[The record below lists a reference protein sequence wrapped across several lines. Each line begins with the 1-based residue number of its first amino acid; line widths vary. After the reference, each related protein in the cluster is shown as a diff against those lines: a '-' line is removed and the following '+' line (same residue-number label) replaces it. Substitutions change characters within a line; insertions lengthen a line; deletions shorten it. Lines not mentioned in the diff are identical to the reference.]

1 MTIRQTLT
9 VLFSL
14 ALTAVFTGCPSPDKG
29 MSYLERALA
38 AAGPNRAE
46 LEKVLARYA
55 ANPEDS
61 LKYRA
66 AVFLIENMP
75 GHTYYRGKQ
84 LDNYLEYYA
93 ILPEA
98 ISSGRGSAAAVD
110 TIRTRYGALDLSS
123 LEHLSDIGTVDSAYL
138 CSNIDWAFKVWEEQP
153 WCRNVSFGDFCE
165 YILPYRVG
173 NETLAEWRE
182 DYYAEYNGVLDSL
195 RSSPGKD
202 DPLQAAQ
209 VIASYIDRTVDCS
222 FTMDAPASLPNIGP
236 EAVKYHSG
244 SCREF
249 TDYVLYVCRAV
260 GIPCAMDYMPV
271 RGNENAGHSWTV
283 FWDIDGTAYYRD
295 NDGPAMR
302 IEGSNLYNTPK
313 AKVVRRMYSRDR
325 EMERAAAGLP
335 DGAETGILA
344 DAGVMDVTRLYSNS
358 FIDTLSLHGDM
369 LYKGRLPEVVYLCL
383 NYGMGWSPVDW
394 AVPRGGK
401 VEFHGLNG
409 RNILRVLSYEDGQ
422 NRYWTDPFYLPRDGE
437 ILPFRADGETADV
450 TVFSK
455 YPPAFF
461 NIRMPGGVFEG
472 SNEPDFNR
480 RDTLQMIYDKPLRL
494 YTAVTVTDTAAYRYV
509 RYYGPRNGYCNVS
522 EISFY
527 DDGGQRL
534 EGIPFGTLGGSD
546 DRHGYA
552 SAFDGST
559 LTSVDYI
566 EPEGCWVG
574 LDFGRPVRLSKIVYS
589 PRNYDNYVREGNR
602 YELFYCDKVWKS
614 AGTVTAASDSILFSD
629 VPEGVLYLLKNH
641 SGGVQERAFAYRD
654 GRQYWDT
661 ECEELLP
668 EKLLG
673 DSLCPAVART
683 ASEQAWTG
691 RYTFRYPGE
700 GWEEPDYDDSGW
712 REGRAAFGTAGQRTA
727 HTPFLVRDIWVRRQV
742 EFNPGDIAGRKLI
755 LRYSYDDCLVVYIN
769 GIKVVEVSGWDTDAE
784 QEIPDAVKA
793 TMRDGKAVI
802 AARGRNLD
810 GEGIVDFGIYV
821 AEQ

>member
-1 MTIRQTLT
+1 
-9 VLFSL
+9 
-14 ALTAVFTGCPSPDKG
+14 
-29 MSYLERALA
+29 
-38 AAGPNRAE
+38 
-46 LEKVLARYA
+46 
-55 ANPEDS
+55 
-61 LKYRA
+61 
-66 AVFLIENMP
+66 
-75 GHTYYRGKQ
+75 
-84 LDNYLEYYA
+84 
-93 ILPEA
+93 
-98 ISSGRGSAAAVD
+98 
-110 TIRTRYGALDLSS
+110 
-123 LEHLSDIGTVDSAYL
+123 
-138 CSNIDWAFKVWEEQP
+138 
-153 WCRNVSFGDFCE
+153 
-165 YILPYRVG
+165 
-173 NETLAEWRE
+173 
-182 DYYAEYNGVLDSL
+182 
-195 RSSPGKD
+195 
-202 DPLQAAQ
+202 
-209 VIASYIDRTVDCS
+209 
-222 FTMDAPASLPNIGP
+222 
-236 EAVKYHSG
+236 
-244 SCREF
+244 
-249 TDYVLYVCRAV
+249 
-260 GIPCAMDYMPV
+260 
-271 RGNENAGHSWTV
+271 
-283 FWDIDGTAYYRD
+283 
-295 NDGPAMR
+295 
-302 IEGSNLYNTPK
+302 
-313 AKVVRRMYSRDR
+313 
-325 EMERAAAGLP
+325 
-335 DGAETGILA
+335 
-344 DAGVMDVTRLYSNS
+344 
-358 FIDTLSLHGDM
+358 
-369 LYKGRLPEVVYLCL
+369 
-383 NYGMGWSPVDW
+383 
-394 AVPRGGK
+394 
-401 VEFHGLNG
+401 
-409 RNILRVLSYEDGQ
+409 
-422 NRYWTDPFYLPRDGE
+422 
-437 ILPFRADGETADV
+437 
-450 TVFSK
+450 
-455 YPPAFF
+455 
-461 NIRMPGGVFEG
+461 MPGGVFEG